1 MSKCSHSAQNAAG
14 ILMSELCH
22 NTATS
27 SAKHVVSKNN
37 SCLFAITA
45 LKHSLSCRH
54 YSREST
60 PNPQAPDTFS
70 NLYEATIIIIFRRD
84 RPATAVATHQP
95 LVLILVLWSYKDPSQ
110 YLSLQASFFSCNV
123 STLIAMQTSYVRK
136 SFAVRKQQQSYLP
149 WLF

>member
-1 MSKCSHSAQNAAG
+1 MFATTKSVYIHRSPIISRTAQSSGITYIRAVSKCSHSAQNAAG
-14 ILMSELCH
+14 ILMSELFH

-27 SAKHVVSKNN
+27 SAKHAVSKNN

-70 NLYEATIIIIFRRD
+70 NLYEATMVIIFRRD
-84 RPATAVATHQP
+84 RPATAVATHRP
-95 LVLILVLWSYKDPSQ
+95 LVLILFL
-110 YLSLQASFFSCNV
+110 
-123 STLIAMQTSYVRK
+123 
-136 SFAVRKQQQSYLP
+136 
-149 WLF
+149 